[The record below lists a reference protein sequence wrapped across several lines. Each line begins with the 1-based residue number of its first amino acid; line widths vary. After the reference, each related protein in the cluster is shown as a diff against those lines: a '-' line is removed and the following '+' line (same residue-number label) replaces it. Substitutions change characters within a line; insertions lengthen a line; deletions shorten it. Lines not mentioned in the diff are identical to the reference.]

1 MLPSLLKQFV
11 VCLVFVGLPS
21 SLMAQRYVFFLHNR
35 FLEEHEL
42 AAAEPTYGRAEYT
55 EIIRAFQEA
64 GFKVISE
71 KRSANTNVNQY
82 AHKVSQQIDS
92 LLRKGVQP
100 NHITIIG
107 TSKGGY
113 IAQHVSTLTANP
125 ALNFVFI
132 GCFRESDLND
142 MPMIN
147 FCGNILTIYERSD
160 PFGVSAIQRKST
172 SKLPV
177 TRFEEIELNTNRKH
191 GFLFHA
197 LPEWIEP
204 SIQWANSDYA
214 KAIAGNP

>member
-1 MLPSLLKQFV
+1 MPSPFKQLV
-11 VCLVFVGLPS
+11 VCLVFLGLPS

-42 AAAEPTYGRAEYT
+42 SALEPTYGRAEYR
-55 EIIRAFQEA
+55 EIITAFQQA
-64 GFKVISE
+64 GFEVISE
-71 KRSANTNVNQY
+71 KRPANTNIDQY

-113 IAQHVSTLTANP
+113 IAQYVSTLAANP
-125 ALNFVFI
+125 ALNFIFI
-132 GCFRESDLND
+132 GCFRESDITN

-160 PFGVSAIQRKST
+160 SFGVSAIQRKKT
-172 SKLPV
+172 SKLPI
-177 TRFEEIELNTNRKH
+177 TRFEEIELNTNQKH

-197 LPEWIEP
+197 LPEWIKP
-204 SIQWANSDYA
+204 SIQWAKGQYA
-214 KAIAGNP
+214 KAVPGNP